1 MTATANVV
9 LDDEFDSWTKSFKF
23 KSLASETPK
32 IIRLHDDPLA
42 LSCAVYRNWILNQT
56 ARFQELEYAEA
67 TPEDRERAQQIR
79 DYYTKKFAH
88 AVLLGRELTNFRK
101 AASELLNSHDQN
113 LPESK
118 LGMLYRLPGFYHE
131 DTETDRVFEQI
142 TPGVAQHVIDFRS
155 RVSPTEPQLF
165 KLTALTRIR
174 HEAKPTEK
182 TRFWF
187 RTDHG
192 HALSITVANNN
203 LLFPLMESVFNL
215 GQVRMAGYAKLNLR
229 TGYTGCQ
236 DHVELLRPVL
246 A

>member
-1 MTATANVV
+1 MSYATLTNIINT
-9 LDDEFDSWTKSFKF
+9 DWFEGIKSD
-23 KSLASETPK
+23 PPRVH
-32 IIRLHDDPLA
+32 RLHDDPLA

-56 ARFQELEYAEA
+56 ARFQELEYAVAE
-67 TPEDRERAQQIR
+67 PEDRARAQQIR

-88 AVLLGRELTNFRK
+88 AVLLGHELTKFRK
-101 AASELLNSHDQN
+101 AAADLLASHDQI
-113 LPESK
+113 LPDAS

-142 TPGVAQHVIDFRS
+142 TPGVAQHVIDFRL
-155 RVSPTEPQLF
+155 RVAPTTPQRF
-165 KLTALTRIR
+165 ELTALTRIR
-174 HEAKPTEK
+174 HEAKPTER

-187 RTDHG
+187 RTKPG
-192 HALSITVANNN
+192 HALCITVANNN

-215 GQVRMAGYAKLNLR
+215 DQVCMTGYAKLNLR

-236 DHVELLRPVL
+236 DHVELLRPAL